1 MLFYQ
6 YDTNFVKEIVKLKS
20 EINDLQKDNSDMNTK
35 ATCLEQHI
43 DSIHKNIKKSM
54 KVNI

>member
-6 YDTNFVKEIVKLKS
+6 YDTHFVKEIVKLKS